1 MKRYSS
7 FTIILIA
14 LIALITFSCNQ
25 TTTAKLTPDEKAA
38 LEDTIIQLA
47 LVVENAANN
56 VDIDASFDLFSDDPD
71 FTFSEDGF
79 IRPPKDS
86 LYKIMKPAYANW
98 SKIHM
103 KYETMRVTVLDRNS
117 GVFTGEGPWSATDL
131 SGNEYGGHLVSMF
144 VFANR
149 NGEWKMIH
157 GHTSHTFN

>member
-1 MKRYSS
+1 MKKHSS
-7 FTIILIA
+7 IAVILIA

-25 TTTAKLTPDEKAA
+25 TIQNPLTLEERAA
-38 LEDTIIQLA
+38 IEDTIKQLA

-56 VDIDASFDLFSDDPD
+56 VDLDASFDLFSDDPD

-79 IRPPKDS
+79 ILPPKDS
-86 LYKIMKPAYANW
+86 LYKMMKPLYDNW
-98 SKIHM
+98 SKILM

>member
-1 MKRYSS
+1 MKKHS
-7 FTIILIA
+7 TTVILGIA
-14 LIALITFSCNQ
+14 IFAFITFSCNQ
-25 TTTAKLTPDEKAA
+25 TAPAPLTLEDKAA
-38 LEDTIIQLA
+38 IEDTIRQLG

-56 VDIDASFDLFSDDPD
+56 LDLEASFDLFSDDPD

-131 SGNEYGGHLVSMF
+131 SGNEYGGHLVSLF
-144 VFANR
+144 VFVNR

-157 GHTSHTFN
+157 GHTSHTFI